1 MIAKADRSLP
11 RRIGMLTQVAVCALI
26 SLGIVGDALAQSAP
40 VPRLNPSRGS
50 NAGSDDLTTSGIT
63 PVARPSRPARA
74 GVASPANDLVESF
87 SPSQLGLDA
96 ALKLIESGQIGKA
109 QALGRMMPDRTNQSI
124 IAWMVAQSGSP
135 DVSVSQ
141 ITQVTQDLPDWPS
154 QALLRR
160 RAEQALTR
168 MKADPAT
175 VISAFGGTQP
185 GSDEGTLLLLRAYV
199 SAGRTKDAVALLRP
213 KWRKDSFSESTEAT
227 ILKEFGSLL
236 TAADHKARMDKF
248 FYDNDA
254 KEGLAMAKMLDADV
268 QQLAAARAAVVRKD
282 KNAGALLAKVPARL
296 RKDPGYIYSKVQH
309 LRRGDNYQDA
319 AALMLTAPRDGAAL
333 VDPDAWWIERRVL
346 SRELLDL
353 GNAKLAYKLVSEHAA
368 ESSTNQADA
377 EFHAGWYALRFL
389 NSPAAARRHFQAI
402 QTVSS
407 MPLSQSRA
415 EYWLGRTAEA
425 MGEKA
430 EALAQYRLAAAY
442 PTTFYGQLA
451 AAKLGTKQLRL
462 SSPPAA
468 DSAIQK
474 RFNSRPMV
482 LAAQRFAAAGY
493 EDRSRAFYI
502 RLSETLT
509 NPAEMALLTQ
519 MAEKR
524 GMHQMALQIGKKAY
538 TRGLPVETLA
548 FPTAAIPR
556 SMKTS
561 RIEKSIVY
569 AIARQESAFNPSA
582 VSHAGARGL
591 LQLMPGTAKIVAKA
605 SGLPYSLDRL
615 TSDAGYNAT
624 LGAAHL
630 AELVDGFNGSYIMSF
645 AAYNAGRSRVMKWVA
660 QYGDPRDPNVDAVDW
675 IERIP
680 FSETRNYVMRCMENL
695 QVYRARLGEPALV
708 ISRDLN
714 RGGRG

>member
-1 MIAKADRSLP
+1 MIGKADRSW
-11 RRIGMLTQVAVCALI
+11 RRRGWLLTQAAGCALI
-26 SLGIVGDALAQSAP
+26 SLAIMGDAIALDT
-40 VPRLNPSRGS
+40 PRPRANPSRGADAS
-50 NAGSDDLTTSGIT
+50 GDIVTSGIT
-63 PVARPSRPARA
+63 PVAKPARPARA
-74 GVASPANDLVESF
+74 DAASQANDLVERL
-87 SPSQLGLDA
+87 SPSQLGLGA
-96 ALKLIESGQIGKA
+96 ALKLIENGQIGKA
-109 QALGRMMPDRTNQSI
+109 QALGRMMPDKTNRDI
-124 IAWMVAQSGSP
+124 IDWLVAQSGSP
-135 DVSVSQ
+135 DVTVTQ
-141 ITQVTQDLPDWPS
+141 ITQVTQELPDWPN

-168 MKADPAT
+168 MKADPQT
-175 VISAFGGTQP
+175 VINAFGGTAP
-185 GSDEGTLLLLRAYV
+185 GSDEGTLLLLRAYAE
-199 SAGRTKDAVALLRP
+199 AGRTKDAAALLRP
-213 KWRKDSFSESTEAT
+213 KWRKDSFSQSTEAA

-248 FYDNDA
+248 LYDNDA
-254 KEGLAMAKMLDADV
+254 AEGVAMSKLLGGDYV
-268 QQLAAARAAVVRKD
+268 HLAAARAAVIRGD
-282 KNAGALLAKVPARL
+282 KNAGALLNKVPARL
-296 RKDPGYIYSKVQH
+296 RKDPGYIYSKVQY
-309 LRRGDNYQDA
+309 LRRGENYRDA
-319 AALMLTAPRDGAAL
+319 AALMLTAPRDGASL

-353 GNAKLAYKLVSEHAA
+353 GNPKLAYKLVAEHSA
-368 ESSTNQADA
+368 ESSSNQADA

-389 NSPAAARRHFQAI
+389 NDPATARRHFQAI
-402 QTVSS
+402 QAVSS

-415 EYWLGRTAEA
+415 EYWLGRAAEA
-425 MGEKA
+425 MGDRA
-430 EALAQYRLAAAY
+430 EATAQYRLAAAY

-451 AAKLGTKQLRL
+451 AGKLGVKQLKL
-462 SSPPAA
+462 SAPPAA
-468 DSAIQK
+468 NSAIQK

-482 LAAQRFAAAGY
+482 QAAQRFAAAGY
-493 EDRSRAFYI
+493 NDRSRAFYI

-509 NPAEMALLTQ
+509 NPAEMALLAQ

-524 GMHQMALQIGKKAY
+524 GQHQLALQIGKKAY

-556 SMKTS
+556 SVKTTS
-561 RIEKSIVY
+561 IEKSIVY
-569 AIARQESAFNPSA
+569 AIARQESAFNPGA

-591 LQLMPGTAKIVAKA
+591 LQLMPATAKVVAKA

-630 AELVDGFNGSYIMSF
+630 AKLVDGFDGSYIMSF
-645 AAYNAGRSRVMKWVA
+645 AAYNAGRSRVLNWVK
-660 QYGDPRDPNVDAVDW
+660 QYGDPRDPNVDAIDW

-708 ISRDLN
+708 INRDLN
-714 RGGRG
+714 RGSRS

>member
-1 MIAKADRSLP
+1 MVMKADRSWQ
-11 RRIGMLTQVAVCALI
+11 RRGWMLTQAAGCALI
-26 SLGIVGDALAQSAP
+26 SLGILGDAIASTTPL
-40 VPRLNPSRGS
+40 PRSNPSRGADVS
-50 NAGSDDLTTSGIT
+50 GEIITSGIT
-63 PVARPSRPARA
+63 PVAKPSRPANA
-74 GVASPANDLVESF
+74 GAASQANDLVERL

-96 ALKLIESGQIGKA
+96 ALKLIDSGQIGKA
-109 QALGRMMPDRTNQSI
+109 QALGRMMPDKTNQDI
-124 IAWMVAQSGSP
+124 IAWLVAQSGSP
-135 DVSVSQ
+135 DVPVSQ
-141 ITQVTQDLPDWPS
+141 ITQVAQELSDWPG

-168 MKADPAT
+168 MNADPAT
-175 VISAFGGTQP
+175 VIGAFGGTQP

-199 SAGRTKDAVALLRP
+199 GAGRTKDAAALLRP
-213 KWRKDSFSESTEAT
+213 KWRKDSFSQSTEAT
-227 ILKEFGSLL
+227 ILKEFGGLL
-236 TAADHKARMDKF
+236 TTADHKTRMDKF

-254 KEGLAMAKMLDADV
+254 AEGLAMAKLLGGDI
-268 QQLAAARAAVVRKD
+268 QQLAAARAAVIRKD
-282 KNAGALLAKVPARL
+282 KNAGALLEKVPARL

-309 LRRGDNYQDA
+309 LRRGENYREA

-368 ESSTNQADA
+368 ESSSNQADA

-389 NSPAAARRHFQAI
+389 NSPAVARRHFQAI
-402 QTVSS
+402 QQVSS

-425 MGEKA
+425 LGEKA
-430 EALAQYRLAAAY
+430 EATAQYRLAAAY

-451 AAKLGTKQLRL
+451 ASKLGVKQLKL
-462 SSPPAA
+462 SSPPTA
-468 DSAIQK
+468 DSALQK

-482 LAAQRFAAAGY
+482 QAAQRFAAAGY
-493 EDRSRAFYI
+493 NDRSRAFYV

-509 NPAEMALLTQ
+509 NPAEMALLAQ

-524 GMHQMALQIGKKAY
+524 GDHQLALQVGKKAY

-556 SMKTS
+556 SVKTTS
-561 RIEKSIVY
+561 IEKSIVY
-569 AIARQESAFNPSA
+569 AIARQESAFNPGA

-591 LQLMPGTAKIVAKA
+591 LQLMPGTAKVVAKA
-605 SGLPYSLDRL
+605 AGLPYSLDRL

-624 LGAAHL
+624 IGAAHL
-630 AELVDGFNGSYIMSF
+630 AELVNGFNGSYIMSF
-645 AAYNAGRSRVMKWVA
+645 AAYNAGRSRVTKWVQ
-660 QYGDPRDPNVDAVDW
+660 QYGDPRDPNIDAVDW

-708 ISRDLN
+708 INRDLN
-714 RGGRG
+714 RGGRS